1 MFPRPIG
8 SVAGVERLGD
18 DRTDSKDLTLA
29 LALALA
35 IRAAILVS
43 VTGRLD
49 VNVELGPRVIFV
61 YHNDSSVLCR
71 ADTRTRGV
79 NIRLSWG
86 AEPVHII
93 DLAVSLEYEA
103 GMWLTAYA
111 SITVTAEQP

>member
-18 DRTDSKDLTLA
+18 DCTDSKDLT